1 MKILL
6 TISTIIYIIFIINL
20 LYVSKNK
27 REKYVKVKTFTSF
40 LFVMTSI
47 VSFLLGSRDS
57 LFHFMIIFLGLVF
70 CMMGDISLG
79 YCDHKVFTN
88 LKYFKMGVL
97 FFSIA
102 HLFFWSLFYSIIGFY
117 WYDFILP
124 IVLVLMTM
132 IFEKLNLVRLNK
144 LMRVV
149 NIYAAIIGFMA
160 TKALQVVLF
169 ANITSKYAI
178 FLALGASL
186 FLLSDLL
193 LFFVYFGTKKIKI
206 LRYANLSTYY
216 MGCYLLALT
225 SYYL

>member
-1 MKILL
+1 MKNLL
-6 TISTIIYIIFIINL
+6 AISTIIYIIFIINL

-27 REKYVKVKTFTSF
+27 REKYVRVKTFTSF
-40 LFVMTSI
+40 IFVTTSV

-57 LFHFMIIFLGLVF
+57 IFHFMIIFLGLVF

-79 YCDHKVFTN
+79 YCDHKVFAN

-102 HLFFWSLFYSIIGFY
+102 HLFFWSLFYSIVGFY

-124 IVLVLMTM
+124 IILVLMTI
-132 IFEKLNLVRLNK
+132 IFDKMKLVRLHK
-144 LMRVV
+144 LMRIV
-149 NIYAAIIGFMA
+149 NIYAIIIGFMA
-160 TKALQVVLF
+160 TKAVQVVLF
-169 ANITSKYAI
+169 TNINSKYAI
-178 FLALGASL
+178 FLALGSSL

-193 LFFVYFGTKKIKI
+193 LFFVYFGTKKIRW

-225 SYYL
+225 SYFL